1 MNNKKEFMQMKNL
14 IEHMPME
21 EFEEML
27 ERNGIDR
34 ILPSY
39 KSSYVRCMKEK
50 FGEYGWNYN
59 LKPDVLMNQERYLDY
74 SLSDQGAA

>member
-1 MNNKKEFMQMKNL
+1 MNNAKEFMQMKKL
-14 IEHMPME
+14 IEDMPIDK
-21 EFEEML
+21 FEQML
-27 ERNGIDR
+27 EKNGMDR

-50 FGEYGWNYN
+50 FGEHGWKYN
-59 LKPDVLMNQERYLDY
+59 LKPDVLKNQERYLDY